1 MAADHEPPLAPHRD
15 PTEWGRLVESLDIAS
30 VFVVISSWIGQK
42 LRSQV
47 SVEDIWQE
55 TLWLSWRDREQH
67 EWRGLAA
74 FRAWLLSIARHRV
87 LDQSRHHGRQKRGGD
102 TRIDPFSTLV
112 GTESVSMLL
121 PPGSTTPSRAMGH
134 RERALAMEQAL
145 DTLEPELRVIVQ
157 QRLFEEVPIR
167 TIAEELGIPLSTAKE
182 RLLRGTQRYRRALR
196 KQLGNDSATPG
207 EFS

>member
-30 VFVVISSWIGQK
+30 VFVVIGSWLGQK
-42 LRSQV
+42 LRTQV

-67 EWRGLAA
+67 EWRGLAS
-74 FRAWLLSIARHRV
+74 FRAWLISIARNRV

-102 TRIDPFSTLV
+102 ARIDPFSTLV
-112 GTESVSMLL
+112 GADSVSMLL

-167 TIAEELGIPLSTAKE
+167 TIAEQLGIPLSTAKE
-182 RLLRGTQRYRRALR
+182 RLLRGTTRYRRALR
-196 KQLGNDSATPG
+196 KQLGNDTATPG